1 MASSYW
7 SVQGLHI
14 TSKTK
19 WVSEEAIQVH
29 CTHPHSSSLLQDL
42 AHSFA
47 RCRYRSLHTVVMG
60 EGVHPL
66 EVQIRTK
73 EMHLQAEYG
82 FAAHWRYKEG
92 RTCRHSF
99 VLQMVEW
106 ARWVLTWQ
114 CEAMDKERTASSL
127 GSGDAASARPPCPFP
142 LHSEDCPYSYT
153 RQCNHDGPLFVILLE
168 HDKV

>member
-1 MASSYW
+1 MQFSTPIRCSCKT
-7 SVQGLHI
+7 LH
-14 TSKTK
+14 
-19 WVSEEAIQVH
+19 
-29 CTHPHSSSLLQDL
+29 LFL
-42 AHSFA
+42 FA
-47 RCRYRSLHTVVMG
+47 CCRYRSLHTVVMS
-60 EGVHPL
+60 EGVHPF

-92 RTCRHSF
+92 TCRHSF

-114 CEAMDKERTASSL
+114 CEAMNKERTASL
-127 GSGDAASARPPCPFP
+127 GNDDTVRPPCPFP
-142 LHSEDCPYSYT
+142 LHSEECPYSYT

-168 HDKV
+168 HDKVSPVLINYTHGSLQ